1 MDMTNFTSDQAQQH
15 VRSIS
20 ASLSLPSKD
29 NINKLSLESQQERE
43 NLRKQTEAATNVS
56 VRIHSP
62 DVSAV
67 AKFFTLFS
75 IARQLWSNN
84 THFINELIRN
94 ADNCR
99 YSHEETP
106 RISFHIYP
114 KWMAVQYNEDGFSAE
129 DVTALC
135 STGLSNG
142 DTQPVGKRSRMCG
155 IGFKSV
161 FTAASTVHVKSGPF
175 GFYFEYDARTTNSS
189 LGMINP
195 KWMDSSLEIDHPS
208 TRITLNFRPPTEQVI
223 RNIAS
228 LQLPPEILL
237 FLKKLREVTVNK
249 YGSNLQLLSSIKY
262 IRMPIETANRK
273 VLGATS
279 ATDGQNTSLSYGQ
292 YHVVKRYLTSLP
304 KHHTKPNGNGKVIL
318 AFPLDSA
325 GAPIIQT
332 QLVYSYL
339 PLRDYGFKFLIHS
352 AFVVQPNHRDV
363 VHTERN
369 FAILD
374 GIADT
379 FRDAVVQF
387 YHDSEPDLCFKWIH
401 YLPNDSTVTDAFW
414 QQLRPKIKDHLGE
427 VPCLWPRSK
436 KKLMKPTDLLILPPE
451 FQDRVG
457 NPLFPGKNGK
467 DFIAPEYNITFDSSG
482 YWTAVLGVQTMS
494 IAHEL
499 LFLRANVKSSMSR
512 LKTIPPEGDWHV
524 RVAAYFC
531 VHLQNSEKLVSIMR
545 HIPLIPLTNGTWASA
560 VGGPIYF
567 PCLDDF
573 TLPAYYAPRIVE
585 RSACKSACRKEM
597 FRLLGVREST
607 EIYLQDQEMVEED
620 IQEAGSDDYNLSDS
634 SISTKLQHVSVSD
647 AGTDEDDSEE

>member
-15 VRSIS
+15 IQSMA

-29 NINKLSLESQQERE
+29 NIHQLSRESQQERE
-43 NLRKQTEAATNVS
+43 DLRKQTEAATNVS
-56 VRIHSP
+56 VRSQSP

-67 AKFFTLFS
+67 AKLLTLFS
-75 IARQLWSNN
+75 IARQLWSDN

-94 ADNCR
+94 ADNCQ

-106 RISFHIYP
+106 RIAFHIYP
-114 KWMAVQYNEDGFSAE
+114 KWMAIQYNEDGFSAE

-135 STGLSNG
+135 STGLGNE
-142 DTQPVGKRSRMCG
+142 DTQPVGKRSRMFG

-161 FTAASTVHVKSGPF
+161 FMAASTVHVKSGPF

-189 LGMINP
+189 LGMITP
-195 KWMDSSLEIDHPS
+195 KWMDSSIEIDHPS
-208 TRITLNFRPPTEQVI
+208 TRITLNFRPPSEQVI
-223 RNIAS
+223 MNITS
-228 LQLPPEILL
+228 LKLPPEILL

-249 YGSNLQLLSSIKY
+249 YGSNLQLLSSIRY
-262 IRMPIETANRK
+262 FRMPIETANRK
-273 VLGATS
+273 VLGATT
-279 ATDGQNTSLSYGQ
+279 ATDGQNTNLSYVQ

-304 KHHTKPNGNGKVIL
+304 RHHTNPNENGKVIL

-325 GAPIIQT
+325 GAPIVQS

-339 PLRDYGFKFLIHS
+339 PLREHGFKFLIHS
-352 AFVVQPNHRDV
+352 DFVIQPNHRDV

-387 YHDSEPDLCFKWIH
+387 CHDPEPDLCFKWIH
-401 YLPNDSTVTDAFW
+401 YLPNDSIVTDDFW
-414 QQLRPKIKDHLGE
+414 QQLRPKIKDCLGE
-427 VPCLWPRSK
+427 VPCLWPQSK

-457 NPLFPGKNGK
+457 NPLFPGRNGK
-467 DFIAPEYNITFDSSG
+467 DFIAPEYNLTFDSSS

-494 IAHEL
+494 IAHAL
-499 LFLRANVKSSMSR
+499 LFLRADVKASMSR

-531 VHLQNSEKLVSIMR
+531 VHLQNSEKVVSIMQ
-545 HIPLIPLTNGTWASA
+545 HIPLIPLTNGTWVSA
-560 VGGPIYF
+560 VGDPIYF
-567 PCLDDF
+567 PCLDDI

-607 EIYLQDQEMVEED
+607 DIYWQDQYMVERD
-620 IQEAGSDDYNLSDS
+620 IQDADSDDYKLSGS
-634 SISTKLQHVSVSD
+634 STSTKLRRMRLSD
-647 AGTDEDDSEE
+647 ADTDEDDSKE